1 MSNDLSRDDTA
12 RLRGK
17 RVLLI
22 EDEYLIADDLNRALS
37 HSGVV
42 VIGPIGTLEA
52 GLRAASSELIDIA
65 ILDINLRGEWSYP
78 IVDELLA
85 RNIPVVLATG
95 YDEEA
100 VQPGFSQLPRVQ
112 KPYKPNEV
120 LALLHRLSAASQ
132 PRSSAQ

>member
-1 MSNDLSRDDTA
+1 MSSDLPRDNNAT
-12 RLRGK
+12 LQGM

-22 EDEYLIADDLNRALS
+22 EDEYLIADDLNRALR

-52 GLRAASSELIDIA
+52 GLKAASSEPVDVA

-85 RNIPVVLATG
+85 RKIPVMLATG

-100 VQPGFSQLPRVQ
+100 IPPEFSQLPRVQ
-112 KPYKPNEV
+112 KPYKSHDV
-120 LALLHRLSAASQ
+120 LALLRRLSAGSQ
-132 PRSSAQ
+132 PRSSVR